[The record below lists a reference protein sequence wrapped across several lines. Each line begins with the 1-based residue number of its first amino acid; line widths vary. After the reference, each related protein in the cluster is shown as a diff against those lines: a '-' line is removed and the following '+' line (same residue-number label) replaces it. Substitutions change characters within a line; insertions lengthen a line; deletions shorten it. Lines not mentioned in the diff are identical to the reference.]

1 MIYLIKTVFHDV
13 EKDCALPLLKI
24 GYAKNIK
31 NRLEAYKT
39 CNPLVEKLNEREGD
53 YELESYLHKYFS
65 KFLYPSCSE
74 WFYYDQSIVDNF
86 DKINISDDKEYILG
100 KWKKE
105 IINKFSS
112 IPELMRRV
120 INDKD
125 IQKEV
130 EKKRLSSDTVEKLKW
145 TIRGYLGKIRQDL
158 FTTIYSIVVEDIDKE
173 SLFENNS
180 IILYETLRNREEL
193 KENSF
198 EKLQKERRKST
209 ITLLNDYNNM
219 SVSGKKDIIEI
230 YKSDIEVNKYR
241 NNFIGISSD
250 GTLEYNE
257 LIEIIYE
264 KAWKISQEDFQ
275 NSIKLLLNRN

>member
-1 MIYLIKTVFHDV
+1 M
-13 EKDCALPLLKI
+13 
-24 GYAKNIK
+24 
-31 NRLEAYKT
+31 
-39 CNPLVEKLNEREGD
+39 
-53 YELESYLHKYFS
+53 
-65 KFLYPSCSE
+65 
-74 WFYYDQSIVDNF
+74 
-86 DKINISDDKEYILG
+86 
-100 KWKKE
+100 
-105 IINKFSS
+105 
-112 IPELMRRV
+112 
-120 INDKD
+120 
-125 IQKEV
+125 
-130 EKKRLSSDTVEKLKW
+130 
-145 TIRGYLGKIRQDL
+145 GKIRQDL